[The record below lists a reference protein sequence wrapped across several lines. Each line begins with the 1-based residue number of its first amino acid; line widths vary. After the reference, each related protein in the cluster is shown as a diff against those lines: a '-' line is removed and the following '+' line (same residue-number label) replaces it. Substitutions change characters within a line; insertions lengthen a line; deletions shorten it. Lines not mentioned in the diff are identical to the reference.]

1 MIVSRTLSI
10 VPLVTLQFGT
20 RHNIILIVMRKM
32 LEYLQTHC

>member
-1 MIVSRTLSI
+1 MIVSRTLLI
-10 VPLVTLQFGT
+10 VLLVTLQFGT